1 MATTVMMM
9 MMTIVPSPSL
19 ISLHSTPITQLPLS
33 PLHFTPFPKLPGQPW
48 DLMTSMRLP
57 WSAASLSSVPL
68 VSSPRLSA
76 RCSIIARLSRLSRA
90 RPSRSPSRPSLL
102 ATFPSFIFFQGCSL
116 LRTPTSERQ
125 PQPLDLFGAKGRRNN
140 ISETGMHRPPTK
152 TLSSGRIVTLSSQET
167 GHPSSQSIDQR
178 AASSILLTTIDSRRI
193 SLL

>member
-140 ISETGMHRPPTK
+140 ISETGMHRHEDTIFRARCYAFL
-152 TLSSGRIVTLSSQET
+152 TEET

>member
-68 VSSPRLSA
+68 DNCSAYRFLSTT
-76 RCSIIARLSRLSRA
+76 
-90 RPSRSPSRPSLL
+90 RPDAPPGSPSSFITGRGADALFDL
-102 ATFPSFIFFQGCSL
+102 ASFIFNGNIPESVRPWFLGGRLIAL
-116 LRTPTSERQ
+116 LK
-125 PQPLDLFGAKGRRNN
+125 AW
-140 ISETGMHRPPTK
+140 
-152 TLSSGRIVTLSSQET
+152 
-167 GHPSSQSIDQR
+167 
-178 AASSILLTTIDSRRI
+178 
-193 SLL
+193 